1 MLDLV
6 DAGVV
11 DSRRCGDLPLGI
23 PQLDRPV
30 DEAVSLGI
38 KGFYAADF
46 VSYPSERGQRIL
58 ACHSF
63 SSTLGC
69 APCVAIARPGYHSED
84 ALGNRIAVTARH
96 AWYGLDGG
104 QSVAAWA
111 LYFLK

>member
-23 PQLDRPV
+23 SLFDGLV
-30 DEAVSLGI
+30 DQPISLGI

-69 APCVAIARPGYHSED
+69 APRVAISHPG
-84 ALGNRIAVTARH
+84 
-96 AWYGLDGG
+96 
-104 QSVAAWA
+104 
-111 LYFLK
+111 